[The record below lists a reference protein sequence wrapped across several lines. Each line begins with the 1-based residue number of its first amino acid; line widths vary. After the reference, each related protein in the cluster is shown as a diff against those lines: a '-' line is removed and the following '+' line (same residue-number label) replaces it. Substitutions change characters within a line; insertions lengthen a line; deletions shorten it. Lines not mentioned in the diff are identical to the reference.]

1 MSAFAEQ
8 EPTMPK
14 KQTMRRPRRSWWR
27 LLAAGFALFFGTVAA
42 ILTWLYLASQQVPE
56 FYIQAVEIPAT
67 KAAEQG
73 ERLERA
79 VLQLQNEVRR
89 DDQFQMTFT
98 ADEINGWLA
107 SDLVEKFPKAL
118 PPGVQNPRVALEP
131 RTILL
136 AFRYDQG
143 VQTVLTLAFEP
154 LLLAE
159 ENQLAIRV
167 RQVKA
172 GAVSVPLGPLLEE
185 IAKRAQAAKIPLR
198 WEQDDGVPTA
208 IIPLRFLADAYRDK
222 HVVLETLAVE
232 TEKITVAGRTIPVPT
247 RPRPAEA
254 E

>member
-1 MSAFAEQ
+1 
-8 EPTMPK
+8 MPR
-14 KQTMRRPRRSWWR
+14 MRRTWR
-27 LLAAGFALFFGTVAA
+27 WLIATGSLLTA
-42 ILTWLYLASQQVPE
+42 IVVGCLVWLYSASQHVPE
-56 FYIQAVEIPAT
+56 FYAHAVEIPAA

-79 VLQLQNEVRR
+79 VLQLQNEVRS
-89 DDQFQMTFT
+89 DDRFQMTFT
-98 ADEINGWLA
+98 AGEINGWLA
-107 SDLVEKFPKAL
+107 SDLIEKFPKAL
-118 PPGVQNPRVALEP
+118 PTGVSNPRVALEP
-131 RTILL
+131 KTILI
-136 AFRYDQG
+136 AFRFDQG
-143 VQTVLTLAFEP
+143 VPTVVTLAFEP

-208 IIPLRFLADAYRDK
+208 IIPLQFLADAYRDK
-222 HVVLETLAVE
+222 HVVLDTLAVE
-232 TEKITVAGRTIPVPT
+232 AEQITIAGRTIPVPEQ
-247 RPRPAEA
+247 PRPVEA